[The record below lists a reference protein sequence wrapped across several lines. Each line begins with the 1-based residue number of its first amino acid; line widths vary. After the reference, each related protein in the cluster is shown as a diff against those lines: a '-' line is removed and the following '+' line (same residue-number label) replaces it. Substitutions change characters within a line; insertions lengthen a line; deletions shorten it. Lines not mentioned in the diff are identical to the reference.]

1 MEQSNGTMTAHKQ
14 NNDEKKRSSLIDLI
28 STLFV
33 ELSSGCIDI
42 SIDFFQE
49 GNQTLLE
56 LAHHGRE
63 GVMEITQIPK

>member
-1 MEQSNGTMTAHKQ
+1 MTGKSI
-14 NNDEKKRSSLIDLI
+14 SSLIDLI

-33 ELSSGCIDI
+33 ELSSRCIDI

-49 GNQTLLE
+49 SNQTLLE

-63 GVMEITQIPK
+63 GDNEMTLTPQ